1 MPGKAAATRTNIEN
15 ALRGYLAELRLAG
28 PHWERK
34 PASSP
39 EGEAAWN
46 ARQVA
51 EHIASAASFFG
62 AGIANALGIPG
73 PARNQPSFNTVDEA
87 VEGTEAAYQVLF
99 GVVDGL
105 SDEQLAAEFEA
116 PRFGKTSADNLLAL
130 VTNHLGDHT
139 DQLRT
144 LREG

>member
-1 MPGKAAATRTNIEN
+1 MPGKAAAARANIEN
-15 ALRGYLAELRLAG
+15 ALQGYVVEVRLAG

-34 PASSP
+34 PTGSP

-51 EHIASAASFFG
+51 EHIAGAATFFG
-62 AGIANALGIPG
+62 AGIATALGIPG
-73 PARNQPSFNTVDEA
+73 PARTQPTFNSAEEA
-87 VEGTEAAYQVLF
+87 FAGTGAAHEALF

-105 SDEQLAAEFEA
+105 SDEQVAAEFET
-116 PRFGKTSADNLLAL
+116 PRFGKTSAANMLAL
-130 VTNHLGDHT
+130 ITNHLGDHT
-139 DQLRT
+139 GQLRT